1 MATATPTK
9 TTTLPLPSRTGLAA
23 AAPLCGGAQPVYQRS
38 RSRSLA
44 RAQGQWS
51 GDEQQRWRFT
61 ADEWAN
67 LLGSPTANDMA
78 VEDLLGQ
85 QAFRRLFAGSTSI
98 LRTHAASNGKD
109 PGKSAGALLW
119 PECMTVDI
127 TTAASNTLPLRVPLW
142 KRQEPHNL
150 NALMVHVNYD
160 SNAPPLDGLL
170 AQPPVLELRGF
181 ATAETV
187 FPADGGSIIDDRSFI
202 LFGGRRSCLSGLST
216 SPLCMLAL
224 LQLPP
229 LSASRSP
236 LHSHKW

>member
-51 GDEQQRWRFT
+51 GDEQQWWRFT

-98 LRTHAASNGKD
+98 RAAASNGKD
-109 PGKSAGALLW
+109 PGKSAGAVLW
-119 PECMTVDI
+119 PEGLTVDI

-142 KRQEPHNL
+142 KRQEPHDL
-150 NALMVHVNYD
+150 YALMVHVNYD
-160 SNAPPLDGLL
+160 SNAPLDGLL
-170 AQPPVLELRGF
+170 AQPPVLKLRGF

-187 FPADGGSIIDDRSFI
+187 FPADGGCIINHSDNMVDMY
-202 LFGGRRSCLSGLST
+202 LF
-216 SPLCMLAL
+216 
-224 LQLPP
+224 
-229 LSASRSP
+229 
-236 LHSHKW
+236 KYWK